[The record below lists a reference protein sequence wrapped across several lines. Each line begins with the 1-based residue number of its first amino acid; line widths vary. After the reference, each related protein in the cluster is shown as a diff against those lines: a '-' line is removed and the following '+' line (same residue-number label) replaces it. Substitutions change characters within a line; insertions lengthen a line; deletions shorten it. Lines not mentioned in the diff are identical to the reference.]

1 MIPSRRRFLAAPA
14 VVPLLSRLL
23 AATRPSIKFPTAAR
37 DRLSVASYPFRAFI
51 DLPRNRER
59 DPQAKLIDLK
69 EFPAQVAER
78 FQIHNVELLGQHF
91 RSTEPAYL
99 AELRAALKATGS
111 HAVNIPT
118 SAGASLYD
126 ADAAQRS
133 IAVANSRK
141 WIDAA
146 VAIDCPSVRIHVQ
159 GAKGVTPDV
168 DLTAA
173 SLAQVAEYGAS
184 RNVVVNLENDNPTT
198 EDAPFLVKVIDQVK
212 SPWLRGLPDFCNSM
226 LKGDEKFNYEA
237 VTAMFQRAYNISHVK
252 DIEVE
257 GEKIFKVD
265 LERTFGIA
273 KAAGY
278 EGYFSMEFEG
288 QGDPY
293 TGTQKLIDAS
303 LKALS

>member
-1 MIPSRRRFLAAPA
+1 MLPSRRRFLAASA
-14 VVPLLSRLL
+14 VAPLLPRLL
-23 AATRPSIKFPTAAR
+23 AATSPSIKFPTAAR
-37 DRLSVASYPFRAFI
+37 DRLSVASYPFRALI

-59 DPQAKLIDLK
+59 DPQGKLIDLK
-69 EFPAQVAER
+69 EFPAQVADR
-78 FQIHNVELLGQHF
+78 FKIHNVELLGQHF

-99 AELRAALKATGS
+99 AELRAALKAAGS
-111 HAVNIPT
+111 HAINIPT

-126 ADAAQRS
+126 PDPAQRS
-133 IAVANSRK
+133 IAVANSKK

-159 GAKGVTPDV
+159 GAKGVAPDV

-173 SLAQVAEYGAS
+173 TLAQVAEYGAS
-184 RNVVVNLENDNPTT
+184 CNVVVNLENDSPTT

-252 DIEVE
+252 DMEVE

-273 KAAGY
+273 RAAGY
-278 EGYFSMEFEG
+278 KGYFSMEFEG

-293 TGTQKLIDAS
+293 AGTQKLIDAS